1 MTIDQSLGE
10 IADSMCIRL
19 TEATADRTIAT
30 MPVPGNRQ
38 RHGILHGGASA
49 LLAETVGSV
58 AASLH
63 AGDGRFIVGL
73 ELNISHH
80 RSISD
85 GVITATATALS
96 RGNTIASYQIEI
108 TNDQGHRISTGRL
121 TCLVRERRGS

>member
-10 IADSMCIRL
+10 IATTMGITL
-19 TEATADRTIAT
+19 TEATAERTVAT

-38 RHGILHGGASA
+38 RMGILHGGASA

-63 AGDGRFIVGL
+63 AGEGRFIVGL

-80 RSISD
+80 RSVTE
-85 GVITATATALS
+85 GMVTAVATPLS
-96 RGNTIASYQIEI
+96 LGNTIASYLIDI
-108 TNDQGHRISTGRL
+108 TDDEGHRVSTGRL
-121 TCLVRERRGS
+121 TCLVRARR

>member
-10 IADSMCIRL
+10 VADSMGIRL
-19 TEATADRTIAT
+19 TEATAERTVAT

-38 RHGILHGGASA
+38 RIGILHGGASA

-80 RSISD
+80 RSASD
-85 GVITATATALS
+85 GTVTAVATPLS
-96 RGNTIASYQIEI
+96 LGNTIATYAVEI
-108 TNDQGHRISTGRL
+108 TNESGQRISSARL
-121 TCLVRERRGS
+121 TCLVRECR